1 MVDQAH
7 LQTDKEL
14 VKIERKLRTL
24 YERASREA
32 QDRVKRFMSRFTEL
46 DEIKKRQV
54 DEGKLDWDTY
64 ITWRQNKIAMGH
76 NYQDMVDALAADMT
90 NTNQIAASIV
100 NGHLPNVYANNF
112 NYATYQIEHGTQLDT
127 SFTLYDR
134 QTVERL
140 VRDNPDII
148 PIKPRIDI
156 PKDRLWNKQKI
167 NGEITQGILQGDSI
181 PNIVKRLHK
190 VADMNNIAAVRT
202 ARTATTAAEN
212 GGRIDSYKRAQDMG
226 IKLRQQWLATLDGR
240 TRDSHRALDGESIPV
255 AKDKWHP
262 AKFSNGCRFPG
273 DPQGPG
279 HEIYNCRCTLIAD
292 LVGVDQ
298 GRIDDLGLRNHRK
311 LGSMSYD
318 EWKEGHRKKE
328 KPEAKPAPQPEK
340 KAPAKMVRDYSTR
353 MAQGM
358 IKAISKDKYDRAL
371 DLLGACPSEDV
382 RNVYLWAQER
392 TTIGSATHKGTAYHS
407 SGTIYWNAQADAAGS
422 TQRKPFSTHYH
433 ESGHGADYWL
443 GREHRRVLGATG
455 GVTQLGYY
463 PGGYFS
469 QHWQNGR
476 FGKTIIDEVQEW
488 VNRIDKEMKT
498 EFKANKTNV
507 AWLFDNKYLSSYG
520 YDRLEMLAKFKGITI
535 EDVLAGRGGPS
546 QWLPSYSKKRA
557 YETIEKEIKRINAS
571 DGGDSK
577 VHALSDIVEG
587 ATKGKIQGGW
597 GHGKSYWN
605 RIPVELE
612 ATAEMM
618 EAYVSG
624 PESLETLRKY
634 LPKSVACFDEM
645 MTDAAKLIEKG
656 RLIP

>member
-1 MVDQAH
+1 MDEAH
-7 LQTDKEL
+7 VQTDKEIA
-14 VKIERKLRTL
+14 KIERKLRTL
-24 YERASREA
+24 YERASKEA
-32 QDRVKRFMSRFTEL
+32 QAKADRFFKQFERIDAVKRDLLAKGKISKEEYIEWRKNKSGMFTGYYL
-46 DEIKKRQV
+46 PLV
-54 DEGKLDWDTY
+54 
-64 ITWRQNKIAMGH
+64 NS
-76 NYQDMVDALAADMT
+76 LAADMT
-90 NTNQIAASIV
+90 NSNQIAASIV
-100 NGHLPNVYANNF
+100 NGHLPDVYANNF
-112 NYATYQIEHGTQLDT
+112 NHATYQIEHDTQLDT

-140 VRDNPDII
+140 VRDNPDVI
-148 PIKPRIDI
+148 PIKPRVDI

-181 PNIVKRLHK
+181 PDIVKRLHK
-190 VADMNNIAAVRT
+190 VADMNNVAAVRT

-212 GGRIDSYKRAQDMG
+212 GGRVDSYKRAQDMG

-298 GRIDDLGLRNHRK
+298 GRIDDLGIRNHRK

-328 KPEAKPAPQPEK
+328 KPKSKPAPQPEK
-340 KAPAKMVRDYSTR
+340 KAPAKMTRDYNTR

-358 IKAISKDKYDRAL
+358 IKAIGQDEYDKAL
-371 DLLGACPSEDV
+371 DMLEACPSEDV
-382 RNVYLWAQER
+382 RNVYLYAQER
-392 TTIGSATHKGTAYHS
+392 TTIGDASRKGTAYHS
-407 SGTIYWNAQADAAGS
+407 SGAIYWNAQADAKGS

-443 GREHRRVLGATG
+443 GHEHRRVLGATG

-476 FGKTIIDEVQEW
+476 FGQTIVSEVKEWIDRV
-488 VNRIDKEMKT
+488 DGEMKA
-498 EFKANKTNV
+498 EFKAHKTDLG
-507 AWLFDNKYLSSYG
+507 WLISHGYLKEFEVNALQRRARNLGLS
-520 YDRLEMLAKFKGITI
+520 M
-535 EDVLAGRGGPS
+535 EDVLSGKGGTM
-546 QWLPSYSKKRA
+546 WLPTHKKSMA
-557 YETIEKEIKRINAS
+557 YTAIENEIKGVIAS
-571 DGGDSK
+571 EGGNFKGAS
-577 VHALSDIVEG
+577 LSDIVEG
-587 ATKGKIQGGW
+587 ATKGRVQGGW
-597 GHGKSYWN
+597 GHGKSYWETQG
-605 RIPVELE
+605 VELE

-645 MTDAAKLIEKG
+645 MADAAKLIEKG
-656 RLIP
+656 RSIP